1 MHACDHKAWF
11 CECHHF
17 LMTIP
22 MGYCCALRPLRP
34 LASIYLWLIGTKS
47 CPSNKGRV
55 HWHINKGFQCEI
67 WCLGLLCDKNS
78 QNHHFLDVFNTIFCH
93 CGTIFR
99 GDPVFY
105 GANWSPLHKESIH
118 RSHVHQGCMPAII
131 SSGFASVAT
140 FRGLSPW
147 DYFVLSG
154 PWPGASWLHITVI
167 EWPGQAIY

>member
-55 HWHINKGFQCEI
+55 QRHINKGFQCEI
-67 WCLGLLCDKNS
+67 WCLGLLCDKKKPKS
-78 QNHHFLDVFNTIFCH
+78 PFFGCFNTIF
-93 CGTIFR
+93 
-99 GDPVFY
+99 
-105 GANWSPLHKESIH
+105 
-118 RSHVHQGCMPAII
+118 
-131 SSGFASVAT
+131 ASVGPFSGVT
-140 FRGLSPW
+140 RCFMVQIDPLYIKNRYIGRMSTRGACLWSL
-147 DYFVLSG
+147 VLVLPVLPLFEG
-154 PWPGASWLHITVI
+154 YPHGIILCC
-167 EWPGQAIY
+167 